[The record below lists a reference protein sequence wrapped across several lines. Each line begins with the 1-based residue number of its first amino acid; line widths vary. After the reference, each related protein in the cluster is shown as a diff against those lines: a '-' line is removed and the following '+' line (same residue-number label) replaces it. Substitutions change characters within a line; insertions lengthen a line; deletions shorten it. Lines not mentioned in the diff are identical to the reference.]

1 MKDSAAERVYLITA
15 VFALET
21 FTATNAVVT
30 GFYNATLRT
39 GRHGA
44 IGLLEYI
51 VETGSIV
58 WTQFIEA
65 FDGYLFHTFS
75 VLQRLHVVKG

>member
-1 MKDSAAERVYLITA
+1 MKDSAAERMYLITA

-21 FTATNAVVT
+21 FTATNAVIT
-30 GFYNATLRT
+30 GLYDATFWA
-39 GRHGA
+39 GGHSA

-51 VETGSIV
+51 VEAGSIV
-58 WTQFIEA
+58 WEQFIEA